1 MGRILV
7 LVEDKVT
14 AREGADWNKKLVVKT
29 GIKLG
34 GKVEHRGKPGLDEQ
48 GRNIN

>member
-1 MGRILV
+1 M
-7 LVEDKVT
+7 LVEEKVT
-14 AREGADWNKKLVVKT
+14 AREGADWNKKLVMKT

-34 GKVEHRGKPGLDEQ
+34 GKVEQRGKPGLDEQ